1 MVVENMIMLD
11 WLFFLEET
19 VSLVHLFGWKA
30 ISQSASHRAAESRSC
45 WSLRQSPCVLI
56 SLQKVLIYCV
66 IGILE
71 SNLCK

>member
-1 MVVENMIMLD
+1 MVYIILD
-11 WLFFLEET
+11 WLLFGGET
-19 VSLVHLFGWKA
+19 VSLLDLSGWKV
-30 ISQSASHRAAESRSC
+30 ISQYTSHRAAESRSC

-56 SLQKVLIYCV
+56 SLQKVLIDCV